1 MFAGIAGGMSSS
13 SSYSGGLQNLLLMIT
28 SASVSEVGLDDV
40 LVGVMFASWALP
52 IWSASSCR
60 KLGAVLHSCVLRSR

>member
-1 MFAGIAGGMSSS
+1 
-13 SSYSGGLQNLLLMIT
+13 MIT

-60 KLGAVLHSCVLRSR
+60 KCGVALFVVAFKVEIEEIL